1 MSQLNLTTDLTHDR
15 FTRLRSIT
23 WWDQAKLSKTKALVI
38 GAGALGNEIVKNLAL
53 VGVGQVVIIDRDTI
67 ELSNLSRSIL
77 FREADLGK
85 KKSDIAAEFARQI
98 YPQIQAL
105 SLPHNLLA
113 DIGAGV
119 FRWAD
124 VIIAGLDNREARL
137 HINRRAWKLGKPWI
151 DGAIEQIQGLVRI
164 FSPDLEQQSPCY
176 ECTLTERDWQLL
188 AQRRSCALLSR
199 EQMQT
204 GHTPTTPTIASIVAG
219 VQVQEALKQIHGIE
233 SFASRCWQFQGLT
246 SESFFVDY
254 QRNPDCASHE
264 RFDDVIELQTTS
276 DELTIGELLNH
287 ARELLG
293 KDATLDLGIDI
304 VTDFVCSC
312 GRSEKLFRPLAS
324 LTETDAR
331 CTCADRKSREAKIV
345 HQISGDEPF
354 LNRSLKALGLPPFD
368 IIAARQGER
377 LIGFEIS
384 GDASTVLGE
393 LAGGGLQWK

>member
-1 MSQLNLTTDLTHDR
+1 MSQLNLTNDLADDR
-15 FTRLRSIT
+15 FTRLRSIA
-23 WWDQAKLSKTKALVI
+23 WWDQSKLAKTRALVI

-53 VGVGQVVIIDRDTI
+53 VGVGRIVIIDRDTI

-77 FREADLGK
+77 FRENDLRK
-85 KKSDIAAEFARQI
+85 KKSDVAAEFARQI
-98 YPQIQAL
+98 YPQIQAH
-105 SLPHNLLA
+105 SLPFNLLA

-137 HINRRAWKLGKPWI
+137 HINRIAWKLGKTWI

-164 FSPDLEQQSPCY
+164 FSPDSEQKNPCY

-219 VQVQEALKQIHGIE
+219 VEVQEGLKQLHGIE
-233 SFASRCWQFQGLT
+233 SFAGRCWQFQGLT
-246 SESFFVDY
+246 GESFFIDY
-254 QRNPDCASHE
+254 QRNPNCASHE
-264 RFDDVIELQTTS
+264 RFDEVIELQTTS
-276 DELTIGELLNH
+276 EEITVGQLLNH

-304 VTDFVCSC
+304 VTVFVCSC
-312 GRSEKLFRPLAS
+312 GRSEKIFRPLTS
-324 LTETDAR
+324 LTEQDAR
-331 CTCADRKSREAKIV
+331 CTCADRKPREAKII
-345 HQISGDEPF
+345 HRISGDESF
-354 LNRSLKALGLPPFD
+354 LDRSLKSLGLPPFD
-368 IIAARQGER
+368 IIAARQGDR

-384 GDASTVLGE
+384 GDASSVLGE
-393 LAGGGLQWK
+393 LAGGGLQWN